1 MKLED
6 STFQKFDEEVKEN
19 KIELIVDI
27 DRKQEI
33 VIIKHIVE
41 NPIEVK
47 YDDVLITHN
56 PQVQVDL

>member
-27 DRKQEI
+27 DEKQEI
-33 VIIKHIVE
+33 VIIKHIVK

>member
-27 DRKQEI
+27 DEKQEI

-41 NPIEVK
+41 NLIEVK

>member
-6 STFQKFDEEVKEN
+6 STFQKFDKEVKEN

-27 DRKQEI
+27 DGKQEI

-47 YDDVLITHN
+47 YDDVPITHN
-56 PQVQVDL
+56 PQVPVDL